1 MKTKLKEINKT
12 ENVTSDNGWVI
23 EVVGPVVNVQF
34 PSNALPQINDAL
46 KIEIEN
52 KKTLILEVEQISG
65 DDVVKCISM
74 GSTDGIKRY

>member
-34 PSNALPQINDAL
+34 PSNALPQIHDAL
-46 KIEIEN
+46 KIDI
-52 KKTLILEVEQISG
+52 
-65 DDVVKCISM
+65 
-74 GSTDGIKRY
+74 